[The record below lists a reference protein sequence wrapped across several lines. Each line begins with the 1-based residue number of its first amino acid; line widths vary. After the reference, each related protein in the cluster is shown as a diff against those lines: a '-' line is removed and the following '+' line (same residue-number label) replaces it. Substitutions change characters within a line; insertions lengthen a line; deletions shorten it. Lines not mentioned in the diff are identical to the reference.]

1 MATNTLHLI
10 VRVGAA
16 LAAAALTAVST
27 SVAGS
32 EAAAFVPETAGVPP
46 APTAV
51 VGRAATVAAPC
62 PLRLP
67 ARLPSRT
74 RTVPILMYHRVKL
87 VAPSTPATTRRLTVH
102 PEVFARQMRWLK
114 GHGYHAITQRRLF
127 DALMCGRPL
136 PQKPILIT
144 FDDGYRDNLT
154 NAAPVLARLG
164 MPATAYVISGR
175 ISNGDPSFLTW
186 RQLAML
192 ERRGVEIGS
201 HTVSHRELT
210 SLSDNEALAELVRS
224 RRALE
229 RRLGHRVPWLA
240 YPIGAYDSRIERLA
254 RRAGYVL
261 AVTTE
266 WGTRQSA
273 QRPLALPRLRILDST
288 GVRGLAAMLGR

>member
-16 LAAAALTAVST
+16 LAAAALTAVSASA
-27 SVAGS
+27 SVS
-32 EAAAFVPETAGVPP
+32 EAAAFVPETAGDP
-46 APTAV
+46 APAAV
-51 VGRAATVAAPC
+51 AGQAASAAAPC
-62 PLRLP
+62 ALRLP

-74 RTVPILMYHRVKL
+74 RTVPILMYHRVKV
-87 VAPSTPATTRRLTVH
+87 VAPWTPAITRRLTVH
-102 PEVFARQMRWLK
+102 PTVFARQMRWLK
-114 GHGYHAITQRRLF
+114 GHGYHAITQRQLF

-136 PQKPILIT
+136 PRKPVLIT

-154 NAAPVLARLG
+154 KASPVLARLG

-175 ISNGDPSFLTW
+175 ISNGDASFLTW
-186 RQLAML
+186 RQLEML

-210 SLSDNEALAELVRS
+210 GLSDSQALAELVRS

-254 RRAGYVL
+254 RRAGYLL
-261 AVTTE
+261 AVTTQ

-273 QRPLALPRLRILDST
+273 QRPLALSRLRILDST
-288 GVRGLAAMLGR
+288 GVRGLAAMLRG

>member
-1 MATNTLHLI
+1 MATTALHII
-10 VRVGAA
+10 VRVGVPL
-16 LAAAALTAVST
+16 LAAVLTVLIL
-27 SVAGS
+27 SVCEG
-32 EAAAFVPETAGVPP
+32 EAAAFTPETA
-46 APTAV
+46 AV
-51 VGRAATVAAPC
+51 VAAPTVLETGTASAAC

-67 ARLPSRT
+67 AQLPART
-74 RTVPILMYHRVKL
+74 RAVPILMYHRVRA
-87 VAPSTPATTRRLTVH
+87 VQPWTPAITRRLTVH
-102 PEVFARQMRWLK
+102 PTVFARQMRWLK

-136 PQKPILIT
+136 PRNPILIT

-154 NAAPVLARLG
+154 QASPVLARLG
-164 MPATAYVISGR
+164 LRATAYVISGR

-186 RQLAML
+186 RQLATL
-192 ERRGVEIGS
+192 ERRGIEIGS

-210 SLSDNEALAELVRS
+210 GLSDSAALAELVRS
-224 RRALE
+224 RRTLE

-240 YPIGAYDSRIERLA
+240 YPVGAYDSRIERLA

-261 AVTTE
+261 AVTTD

-288 GVRGLAAMLGR
+288 GVRGLAAMLAG